1 MRQQNSTIL
10 YIFIV
15 LIILIGLGLFIFKD
29 NIVDQFLTYNVNG
42 PILNVSKGNVELNLD
57 VLRDA
62 RIKALKNYVSIFD
75 YNDIDKSQD
84 IIQANLSKQSDVII
98 SNPDGTASTTTV
110 NNNVIRVRLGNSNPF
125 LKAK

>member
-1 MRQQNSTIL
+1 MS
-10 YIFIV
+10 
-15 LIILIGLGLFIFKD
+15 
-29 NIVDQFLTYNVNG
+29 
-42 PILNVSKGNVELNLD
+42 
-57 VLRDA
+57 
-62 RIKALKNYVSIFD
+62 
-75 YNDIDKSQD
+75 DIDKSQD